1 MKLGVLLG
9 LLLTFWLL
17 EVAIAGATPLSC
29 QTTRVYG
36 DTRIDTAIQISQRG
50 WLKADTVLLARADDF
65 PDSLVSVPLSHR
77 LDAPILLTYPAQLE
91 PSVLTEIKRLGAKH
105 VILMGASDVL
115 GSNITQSLKKA
126 SLTWEQIGGSDRY
139 ETAALVAERLGM
151 NGQVILASGENFPD
165 ALAIDPYAGFTETP
179 ILLVRA
185 KEMPAGTAAMLQT
198 LSSNGSQNGGE
209 GTFTPYVIGGEGV
222 IPSAVLSGVK
232 GYTRI
237 AGSDRYETAAK
248 VYQFTQE
255 RLGDKATPTSGVYL
269 VTGEDFP
276 DALVAGALAAK
287 QGTFLFMSAKNT
299 LPPITYSTL
308 KSVTATGL
316 KVTMVGGSSVLS
328 VKVKGM
334 LEGTVQPLSSLAGVT
349 IVVDPGHGG
358 KDVGAI
364 GAAGTYEKNNTLPTA
379 LDLADLLRSA
389 GANVVLTRS
398 TDTLPTGVNYTELS
412 DLQARVAMAT
422 KNKADIFVSIH
433 NDSFSNPAA
442 YGITTYYST
451 DSPQSAKSYSLALAV
466 QKETL
471 SALAPYKLGSSENRG
486 VQDAPF
492 YVIKHTPMPAV
503 LVELGFIS
511 NPVEEKHLGSPEF
524 QKQAALGIYQGI
536 LDYKL

>member
-1 MKLGVLLG
+1 MLLG

-17 EVAIAGATPLSC
+17 EVAIASATPLSC
-29 QTTRVYG
+29 QTTRVFG
-36 DTRIDTAIQISQRG
+36 DTRIETAIHISQIG
-50 WLKADTVLLARADDF
+50 WQQAGTVLIARADDF

-77 LDAPILLTYPAQLE
+77 LNAPILLTYPAQLE

-105 VILMGASDVL
+105 VILMGGAGVL
-115 GSNITQSLKKA
+115 GPSITKSLEQA
-126 SLTWEQIGGSDRY
+126 GLTWEQIGGTNRY

-151 NGQVILASGENFPD
+151 NGQVIIANGENFPD

-179 ILLVRA
+179 ILLVNA
-185 KEMPAGTAAMLQT
+185 KEMPAETAAALQN
-198 LSSNGSQNGGE
+198 LSVNGTQNGGE

-222 IPSAVLSGVK
+222 IPSAILSGVQ

-248 VYQFTQE
+248 VYWFTQTQ
-255 RLGDKATPTSGVYL
+255 LGDTATNSVYL

-287 QGTFLFMSAKNT
+287 QGTSLFMSAKNT
-299 LPPITYSTL
+299 LPPTTYSAL
-308 KSVTATGL
+308 RSAAANGL
-316 KVTMVGGSSVLS
+316 AVTMVGGSSVLS
-328 VKVKGM
+328 DKIKGM
-334 LEGTVQPLSSLAGVT
+334 LEGTVQPPYLLAGVT

-358 KDVGAI
+358 QDTGAI

-412 DLQARVAMAT
+412 DLKARVAIAA
-422 KNKADIFVSIH
+422 KNKADIYVSIH
-433 NDSFSNPAA
+433 NDSFSNPDV
-442 YGITTYYST
+442 YGTTTYYS
-451 DSPQSAKSYSLALAV
+451 SSNPQADKSNTLAKDL
-466 QKETL
+466 QKETI
-471 SALAPYKLGSSENRG
+471 SILAPYKLGLNENRG
-486 VQDAPF
+486 VKDAPD
-492 YVIKHTPMPAV
+492 YVIKYTSMPAV
-503 LVELGFIS
+503 LIELGFIS
-511 NPVEEKHLGSPEF
+511 NPVEEKNLGSSVF

-536 LDYKL
+536 LDFKL